1 MANTLLLKRSSV
13 AGKAPTTANLQY
25 GELSLN
31 YTDGTLYFKTN
42 VNTIGSFVSNGS
54 SLTAN
59 VLTITGGIFW
69 ANGAVYSSGG
79 SGSST
84 TSTTAPTS
92 PSVGDNWYNPS
103 TDIVYRYTYD
113 GTSYYWVDISGPV
126 VANITSVYGNA
137 NVASYL
143 PTYTSNI
150 TAANVTVSAGIYSP
164 GYFYANGQPF
174 TSSSYGNTNVA
185 GYLPT
190 YTGNIGGNIG
200 TGNLTVYGNLSVT
213 GNITTVNYETITNT
227 EYVQTLAATNINAA
241 TIGNAGAVL
250 YGTLNSSSANQT
262 NITAVGT
269 LGNLTVTGNITSGNI
284 TATHYGNVVGTTN
297 GNAYITGS
305 LIPTNNI
312 AYDLGTTTQRF
323 RSLYLSGN
331 TIDLGGATIK
341 TDVTTGA
348 IAFIPQ
354 ATAANPNP
362 TGIVVSPAGT
372 ISTVTTTGG
381 VLTSDAIGISSNAS
395 ATSGTIFSNVI
406 VNGNITV
413 SNTITVNGTELFAN
427 VSGLQNQI
435 TGANTNISS
444 INANIGSYY
453 TWANANVGG
462 LQNQITGANAA
473 IITANSAV
481 VSYVN
486 TLTTSLATGANAN
499 TAAYLTTSAG
509 NIGAGTITASNVIKT
524 TSAINATGL
533 GTGALTISQG
543 GASIFQDLWVGGNIY
558 ANVLNTVST
567 QILQVNDPL
576 LYLYSSTTYPYNY
589 DIGTYSHFVGGP
601 ANIYAHTGLVRNHLD
616 NNWYLFSN
624 IPEPSGNTLNLASPT
639 IVYDTLK
646 LGNINAVSTV
656 TVNGTE
662 LFANVSGLQNQI
674 TGANVAII
682 TANSAVVSYV
692 NTLNSAMAS
701 NVAGANAAI
710 ITANSAVVS
719 YVNTK
724 INSLATGANA
734 NTAAYLASN
743 ISTNIGTTG
752 SIYTTNGVFWAN
764 GVAYGG
770 SSGSLS
776 GTTGTFS
783 STLTANGAVAMNPS
797 NANVS
802 IQPTGTGV
810 TSISSGTVGSIV
822 NMNIGASSPGTGAFT
837 SLTASGQGSF
847 TANTISTST
856 STGALTITGGLGV
869 GGSAFIGSTITV
881 GTSNAGLSNA
891 GYIYKSAAAIS
902 SGSWEANAVLMLGKA
917 NASGDI
923 GVFIGSDQGNGAY
936 KYGFIGAVN
945 RATGYVPLAINPGGG
960 NVGINTGVTAPTAQL
975 EVGGSIKVTGGQI
988 TLTQT
993 GTSTST
999 MGMSPY
1005 TSAAANI
1012 GGFAGSVLYASSSSG
1027 GAGAGLLITCDYGQ
1041 PFVFG
1046 RYYNGTSSFTES
1058 ARFDA
1063 TGNFIPGTDASM
1075 NLGSA
1080 SLRWKN
1086 VYTTD
1091 LHLSNESKPE
1101 GNSVDGTQ
1109 GNWTIQEGADDL
1121 YILNNKTGKKYKFK
1135 LEEV

>member
-1 MANTLLLKRSSV
+1 MAR
-13 AGKAPTTANLQY
+13 Y
-25 GELSLN
+25 
-31 YTDGTLYFKTN
+31 
-42 VNTIGSFVSNGS
+42 NTIS
-54 SLTAN
+54 STGTISGVATIN
-59 VLTITGGIFW
+59 TPNAGVLTTFSGSAPYTVTLPNPVLYTGVEQFFYNATSGVVTVSTGTSAIFT
-69 ANGAVYSSGG
+69 GASG

-84 TSTTAPTS
+84 QAIPTTSILIIIS
-92 PSVGDNWYNPS
+92 
-103 TDIVYRYTYD
+103 D
-113 GTSYYWVDISGPV
+113 GTNYV
-126 VANITSVYGNA
+126 
-137 NVASYL
+137 
-143 PTYTSNI
+143 
-150 TAANVTVSAGIYSP
+150 VTVG
-164 GYFYANGQPF
+164 
-174 TSSSYGNTNVA
+174 
-185 GYLPT
+185 
-190 YTGNIGGNIG
+190 
-200 TGNLTVYGNLSVT
+200 
-213 GNITTVNYETITNT
+213 
-227 EYVQTLAATNINAA
+227 
-241 TIGNAGAVL
+241 
-250 YGTLNSSSANQT
+250 
-262 NITAVGT
+262 
-269 LGNLTVTGNITSGNI
+269 
-284 TATHYGNVVGTTN
+284 
-297 GNAYITGS
+297 
-305 LIPTNNI
+305 
-312 AYDLGTTTQRF
+312 
-323 RSLYLSGN
+323 
-331 TIDLGGATIK
+331 
-341 TDVTTGA
+341 
-348 IAFIPQ
+348 
-354 ATAANPNP
+354 
-362 TGIVVSPAGT
+362 
-372 ISTVTTTGG
+372 
-381 VLTSDAIGISSNAS
+381 
-395 ATSGTIFSNVI
+395 
-406 VNGNITV
+406 
-413 SNTITVNGTELFAN
+413 
-427 VSGLQNQI
+427 
-435 TGANTNISS
+435 
-444 INANIGSYY
+444 
-453 TWANANVGG
+453 
-462 LQNQITGANAA
+462 
-473 IITANSAV
+473 
-481 VSYVN
+481 
-486 TLTTSLATGANAN
+486 
-499 TAAYLTTSAG
+499 
-509 NIGAGTITASNVIKT
+509 
-524 TSAINATGL
+524 
-533 GTGALTISQG
+533 QG
-543 GASIFQDLWVGGNIY
+543 GPI
-558 ANVLNTVST
+558 
-567 QILQVNDPL
+567 
-576 LYLYSSTTYPYNY
+576 
-589 DIGTYSHFVGGP
+589 
-601 ANIYAHTGLVRNHLD
+601 
-616 NNWYLFSN
+616 
-624 IPEPSGNTLNLASPT
+624 
-639 IVYDTLK
+639 
-646 LGNINAVSTV
+646 
-656 TVNGTE
+656 
-662 LFANVSGLQNQI
+662 
-674 TGANVAII
+674 
-682 TANSAVVSYV
+682 
-692 NTLNSAMAS
+692 
-701 NVAGANAAI
+701 
-710 ITANSAVVS
+710 
-719 YVNTK
+719 
-724 INSLATGANA
+724 
-734 NTAAYLASN
+734 
-743 ISTNIGTTG
+743 
-752 SIYTTNGVFWAN
+752 
-764 GVAYGG
+764 
-770 SSGSLS
+770 S

-902 SGSWEANAVLMLGKA
+902 SGGWEANAVLMLGKA

-1046 RYYNGTSSFTES
+1046 RYYSGTSSFTES